1 MKGPLRRLFNFIQT
15 CLLMDDHGDNLFR
28 NGAGKTFLYELLT
41 MYPKYPCRVSIATT
55 NHPVHDWC
63 GVTANIENASG
74 GLMNVSGVVD
84 VLVRDCTRGQEAL
97 AVGEVKG
104 GGPAGLWQLVAAME
118 TIGSFSSQWPIG
130 MVVHPPLNHT
140 QQ

>member
-1 MKGPLRRLFNFIQT
+1 
-15 CLLMDDHGDNLFR
+15 MDHEDNLFR

-41 MYPKYPCRVSIATT
+41 LQLKYPCRVSLATT

-63 GVTANIENASG
+63 GVTTNIEDDSG
-74 GLMNVSGVVD
+74 GQKNVSSVVD
-84 VLVRDCTRGQEAL
+84 VLVRDCTRNQEAL

-118 TIGSFSSQWPIG
+118 AIASFSSQWPIG
-130 MVVHPPLNHT
+130 MAYVHLYECT
-140 QQ
+140 LSII